1 MPCAEGEL
9 CLVPGLTP
17 ERPDGP
23 ECRGERGGRLHGL
36 CGEADPD
43 CDNPMQ
49 RICHY
54 CLAAKQCSK
63 DVADKRKAGKPQAG
77 KRKAS
82 DEMTEK
88 LNGTHVTE
96 VNVHEIKDSDDDTTG
111 RGGGAPSPLN
121 ARMSF
126 IRAHASKPAQ
136 QADTR
141 QFCEP
146 QGQGRGHSGGP
157 YCIIVVSST
166 VPVV

>member
-111 RGGGAPSPLN
+111 RGGGAPPPCVELSSHLVSLASAAKACGNVDP
-121 ARMSF
+121 SF
-126 IRAHASKPAQ
+126 YVFAEFQ
-136 QADTR
+136 D
-141 QFCEP
+141 
-146 QGQGRGHSGGP
+146 
-157 YCIIVVSST
+157 VVHQSACL
-166 VPVV
+166 